1 MLAIAALVT
10 AALFSGAAVYVW
22 FAEHPARAHLDPPAQ
37 LTQWKPAYARGTI
50 MQAGLA
56 ALSAALGIAV
66 WLRWGDPRFLA
77 GGVVMLGVIAWTFA
91 AIWGLNN
98 RLKATAPDSADTGTV
113 AMLERWRALH
123 GIRTLIGLAAML
135 IYAWALDR

>member
-22 FAEHPARAHLDPPAQ
+22 FAEHPARAHLDPAAQ

-56 ALSAALGIAV
+56 ALSGVLGIAV
-66 WLRWGDPRFLA
+66 WVRWGDPKFLA
-77 GGVVMLGVIAWTFA
+77 GGLVMLGVIAFTFLV
-91 AIWGLNN
+91 IWGLNN
-98 RLKATAPDSADTGTV
+98 RLKATPPEAATAETV

-123 GIRTLIGLAAML
+123 GLRTLIGLAAML
-135 IYAWALDR
+135 IYAWALNR